1 MDAISK
7 VIFCTGIVMAVIWI
21 VIYLCNINR
30 YDRELKS
37 APDKMY
43 LSVGTLIVGFS
54 LIRYFNLKFNRTKCS
69 KLFKKLSNLYGDLYA
84 NYYLY
89 VVKADEIG
97 VIYGSVMTALI
108 IIGAFSSV
116 GVGMLA
122 VIFGGLIIWNNER
135 DLEERAEYKSTR
147 MISELPVVIS
157 KLTLLV
163 GAGLTLRNAWE
174 QTAEDGE
181 GLIYDEMRK
190 VVEDKA
196 NGATDE
202 MAFGSFAERSE
213 DKNLKRFAV
222 SMVQNLQKGNSE
234 QIKFLREMSVQ
245 MWDTKK
251 KLIMKKLEDAKS
263 LMILPLFMIFIG
275 ILIMIIAPMLGSVGS
290 FL

>member
-37 APDKMY
+37 APEKMY

-54 LIRYFNLKFNRTKCS
+54 LIRYFNLKFDRTKCL

-97 VIYGSVMTALI
+97 VIYGSVMIALI

-116 GVGMLA
+116 GVGVLA
-122 VIFGGLIIWNNER
+122 VVFGGLIIWNNER